1 MKPFLR
7 LTFLAGLLLGVASPA
22 QAQERG
28 KPKEKDPPAE
38 QRGSVFTDVEI
49 KIIRDYY
56 ARAGYQP
63 KPLPPGIA
71 KNLARGKPLPP
82 GIAKTRL
89 PRDLI
94 VKLPP
99 RPGFEIAI
107 VGDRIAMLD
116 RAGIVVDIAIGIFR

>member
-1 MKPFLR
+1 MKPFMR
-7 LTFLAGLLLGVASPA
+7 LTLVASLLLGVTSLA

-28 KPKEKDPPAE
+28 KPKDEDPPTE

-49 KIIRDYY
+49 RIIRDYY
-56 ARAGYQP
+56 ASAGYQP

-99 RPGFEIAI
+99 RPNFEIVI
-107 VGDRIAMLD
+107 VADRIALLD
-116 RAGIVVDIAIGIFR
+116 QAGIVVDLRVGIFR

>member
-7 LTFLAGLLLGVASPA
+7 MTILASLLLGATGLA

-28 KPKEKDPPAE
+28 KPKDKDPPAE

-49 KIIRDYY
+49 RIIRDYY
-56 ARAGYQP
+56 ASADYQP

-71 KNLARGKPLPP
+71 KHLARGKPLPP

-89 PRDLI
+89 PQDLI

-107 VGDRIAMLD
+107 VGDRIALLD
-116 RAGIVVDIAIGIFR
+116 RAGIVVDLRIGIFR

>member
-7 LTFLAGLLLGVASPA
+7 MTLLASLLLGVASLAHA
-22 QAQERG
+22 QDRG
-28 KPKEKDPPAE
+28 KPKQKDPPAE
-38 QRGSVFTDVEI
+38 QRGSVFTEVEI
-49 KIIRDYY
+49 RIIRDYY
-56 ARAGYQP
+56 ASAGYQP

-89 PRDLI
+89 PRDLM

-99 RPGFEIAI
+99 RSGFEIVI
-107 VGDRIAMLD
+107 VADRIALLD
-116 RAGIVVDIAIGIFR
+116 RAGIVVDLRVGIFR